1 MMTPSREKRVH
12 QSVSRF
18 PTSANGFIKPS
29 SRARRRAASK
39 AKACL
44 KDIESAR
51 LARRWKQVS
60 GDPRLEPSQK
70 LRTPPLLSDP
80 SLVRPCPGGPENFS
94 TRAFLHICPKKLRY
108 THLCS
113 LSTGVHTARTPG
125 LIDQPRHGAASQCC
139 GDTAKRARTHRPRTG
154 RRVRVR

>member
-51 LARRWKQVS
+51 ARRWKQI
-60 GDPRLEPSQK
+60 GGGPRLEPSHK
-70 LRTPPLLSDP
+70 LRSPLLR
-80 SLVRPCPGGPENFS
+80 VRPCPVEKSLFS
-94 TRAFLHICPKKLRY
+94 SRAFRHIRPKKLRLP
-108 THLCS
+108 HLRP
-113 LSTGVHTARTPG
+113 LSTRGYTARTPH
-125 LIDQPRHGAASQCC
+125 LICQARRDAASPRS
-139 GDTAKRARTHRPRTG
+139 GDTAGRARTHRPRTG
-154 RRVRVR
+154 RIIRVR

>member
-1 MMTPSREKRVH
+1 MMTRVEK
-12 QSVSRF
+12 SVCPISPPAPVYF
-18 PTSANGFIKPS
+18 FKPS
-29 SRARRRAASK
+29 SRSRRRAASR

-44 KDIESAR
+44 KDIAR
-51 LARRWKQVS
+51 VARRWKKVS

-80 SLVRPCPGGPENFS
+80 SLVRRCPGGPENFS

-125 LIDQPRHGAASQCC
+125 LIAQPRHGAASQCC